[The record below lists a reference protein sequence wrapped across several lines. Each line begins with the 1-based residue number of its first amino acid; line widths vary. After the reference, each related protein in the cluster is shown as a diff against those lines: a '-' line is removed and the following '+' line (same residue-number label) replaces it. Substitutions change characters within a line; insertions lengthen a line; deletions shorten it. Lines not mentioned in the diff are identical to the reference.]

1 MSQKIAVLV
10 LTGFLGVGKTTL
22 LNRLLVT
29 GGAATGSRSAFE
41 ASASSR
47 VTGVVHDV
55 RHAVDSDPAGIDP
68 SGVVVLVN
76 EVGEIGLDHHLIR
89 HVNDR
94 VAVLPSGCI
103 CCSVKGELVNALRD
117 LFMAAVQ
124 RKIRPFSHVIIET
137 TGIADPS
144 AVRYTLSF
152 DRFLADRYRY
162 AGCVTAVDTVHVQ
175 EQFDRH
181 PEVQSQL
188 ALADGLVLTKIDQGA
203 GPDLEQVEAWLT
215 RLFPQSGRVRAPVL
229 TSLADL
235 FALGM
240 ASAYRPRLFGA
251 QGGVVSSVVHGS
263 LDVAA
268 RQWAGPVSRPALV
281 KALAAALERTGPV
294 LLRFK
299 GVFLLDNAERVAA
312 HTVHGTLYPLETVFI
327 DTDDVPDCAVVA
339 ITRGGAAQEFLA
351 FLHEQLVNA
360 VA

>member
-10 LTGFLGVGKTTL
+10 LTGFLGSGKTTL
-22 LNRLLVT
+22 LNRLLAT
-29 GGAATGSRSAFE
+29 DGAAGSRSAFE
-41 ASASSR
+41 ASAASR
-47 VTGVVHDV
+47 VTRVDHDV
-55 RHAVDSDPAGIDP
+55 RNAVDSDPAGIDP

-89 HVNDR
+89 HVSDR
-94 VAVLPSGCI
+94 VAILPSGCI

-162 AGCVTAVDTVHVQ
+162 AGCVTVVDAVHVQ
-175 EQFDRH
+175 DQFDRH

-188 ALADGLVLTKIDQGA
+188 ALADGLVLTKIDQCA
-203 GPDLEQVEAWLT
+203 GPDIGQVETWLL
-215 RLFPQSGRVRAPVL
+215 RLFPQSEYVRAPVL

-240 ASAYRPRLFGA
+240 GSVFRPRLFGA
-251 QGGVVSSVVHGS
+251 QGGVMPSVVHGP
-263 LDVAA
+263 LDVAV
-268 RQWAGPVSRPALV
+268 RQWAGPVTRSALV

-312 HTVHGTLYPLETVFI
+312 HAVHGTLYPLEGVLI

>member
-10 LTGFLGVGKTTL
+10 LTGFLGAGKTTL
-22 LNRLLVT
+22 LNRLLVSD
-29 GGAATGSRSAFE
+29 GS
-41 ASASSR
+41 
-47 VTGVVHDV
+47 
-55 RHAVDSDPAGIDP
+55 AGIDP

-76 EVGEIGLDHHLIR
+76 EVGEIALDHHLIR
-89 HVNDR
+89 HVSDR
-94 VAVLPSGCI
+94 VAILPSGCI

-162 AGCVTAVDTVHVQ
+162 VGCVTVVDTVHVQ
-175 EQFDRH
+175 DQFDRH

-188 ALADGLVLTKIDQGA
+188 ALADGLVLTKIDQCKGPAA
-203 GPDLEQVEAWLT
+203 GRVEAWLA
-215 RLFPQSGRVRAPVL
+215 RLFPQAGRVRASVL
-229 TSLADL
+229 KNLADL
-235 FALGM
+235 FVLGT
-240 ASAYRPRLFGA
+240 ASTFKPRLFGA
-251 QGGVVSSVVHGS
+251 QGGVMPSVEHGP

-268 RQWAGPVSRPALV
+268 RHWAGPVSRSALV

-299 GVFLLDNAERVAA
+299 GVFLLDNGERVSA
-312 HTVHGTLYPLETVFI
+312 HAVHGTLYPLEAVHIETEALS
-327 DTDDVPDCAVVA
+327 DCAVVA
-339 ITRGGAAQEFLA
+339 IARGGAAQEFLA
-351 FLHEQLVNA
+351 LLHERLA
-360 VA
+360 SFPA